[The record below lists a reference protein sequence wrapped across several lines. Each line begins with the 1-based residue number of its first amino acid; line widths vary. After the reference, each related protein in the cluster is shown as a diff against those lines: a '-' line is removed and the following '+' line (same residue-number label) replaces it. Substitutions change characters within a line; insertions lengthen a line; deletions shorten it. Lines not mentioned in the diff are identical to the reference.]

1 MATSDSFS
9 LTLVTEKLFYGP
21 WASSKHIIYP
31 KIKYLMKFA
40 LASLQNGPQ

>member
-31 KIKYLMKFA
+31 KSKYLMKFA